1 MQINKKFIQSLH
13 SNWLT
18 ADEFIYLQNE
28 YFKHGWDW
36 EISPGSLLKLRK
48 SGFLDEDNK
57 PTVIAESLLLDL
69 SNQET
74 TISEDYNEQQ
84 FDEIWFL
91 FPKDDAFRNFPKTRT
106 LRWNRNETLHWYK
119 VARQKYSHEQLISAL
134 KREIEDRNG
143 STIKNMFMYMKSSV
157 NWFKTEAFL
166 DYIGEP
172 EKETEQ
178 NQFHGK
184 TIKI

>member
-1 MQINKKFIQSLH
+1 M
-13 SNWLT
+13 
-18 ADEFIYLQNE
+18 
-28 YFKHGWDW
+28 
-36 EISPGSLLKLRK
+36 LKLRK
-48 SGFLDEDNK
+48 GGFLDEDNK

-74 TISEDYNEQQ
+74 IISEDYNEQQ

-106 LRWNRNETLHWYK
+106 LRWNKNETLLQYK
-119 VARQKYSHEQLISAL
+119 IARQKYSHEQLLSAL

-166 DYIGEP
+166 DYMGQEVT
-172 EKETEQ
+172 EKEQE
-178 NQFHGK
+178 QFHGK
-184 TIKI
+184 NIKM